1 MTSDTCG
8 HATRLL
14 YLGFAFPPGMAA
26 LHPGLNPAGHA
37 LETQMVREL
46 RAHFDVRSA
55 GMLPCAPAPH
65 EAADP
70 DSGIPHE
77 LLLVEKAPELFHR
90 YRSLFRLKAQYS
102 RWRAQG
108 WEPEAILVYNLSPIY
123 NQFLLWLRRQA
134 RCPRLVLLLLDSS
147 SLGQPV
153 PRSKRFRH
161 RFKPMHVADSD
172 MLDCFD
178 ACIGLSRTVEKYFVP
193 RGIPFMWMPGG
204 CTPGRAL
211 SAEEYPDPIEDQ
223 TPIRFAYFGALGPHS
238 GVKALAEVFAA
249 MPVSATLEICGYGK
263 QTSELAALAQRSPR
277 LRFRGLLSPAECLR
291 FGRLSDVLVNPRP
304 ATHGNENNFPS
315 KLFEYALCGRAILTA
330 SLSGVSTVL
339 GPKAAYFDPY
349 EFEPSL
355 KAKLNEL
362 AGLPRAE
369 LNHRG
374 VSVQRR
380 VLTEF
385 SWTKQAERM
394 ALFLQRL
401 LRGRQT
407 LEPVREA
414 LAA

>member
-1 MTSDTCG
+1 
-8 HATRLL
+8 
-14 YLGFAFPPGMAA
+14 
-26 LHPGLNPAGHA
+26 
-37 LETQMVREL
+37 MVREL
-46 RAHFDVRSA
+46 RAHFDLRSA
-55 GMLPCAPAPH
+55 GILPFKPARH

-70 DSGIPHE
+70 NSGLAHE

-90 YRSLFRLKAQYS
+90 YRSLFRLKAQYL

-108 WEPEAILVYNLSPIY
+108 WEPDALMVYNLSPIY

-134 RCPRLVLLLLDSS
+134 HCPKLVLLLLDSS

-153 PRSKRFRH
+153 APGKRFRH
-161 RFKPMHVADSD
+161 RLKPMHVVDAD

-178 ACIGLSRTVEKYFVP
+178 ACIGLSRSVEKYFVP
-193 RGIPFMWMPGG
+193 RGIPFLWMPGG

-211 SAEEYPDPIEDQ
+211 LAEGYPDPIDDGA
-223 TPIRFAYFGALGPHS
+223 PIRFAYFGALGPHS
-238 GVKALAEVFAA
+238 GVKALAEIVAA
-249 MPVSATLEICGYGK
+249 APLSATLDICGYGK
-263 QTSELAALAQRSPR
+263 QASELAVLVQRSPR

-330 SLSGVSTVL
+330 NLSGVSTVL

-349 EFEPSL
+349 EFASSL
-355 KAKLNEL
+355 KAKLCEL
-362 AGLPRAE
+362 AALPSAE
-369 LNHRG
+369 LNRRG
-374 VSVQRR
+374 MAIQRR

-385 SWTKQAERM
+385 TWAKQAERM
-394 ALFLQRL
+394 TLFLERVCS
-401 LRGRQT
+401 GRQS